1 MSHRLSNCPG
11 STRGGLLAH
20 TNSEYSFIVITS
32 HFHSH
37 PALVISWAVKFNPT
51 HSKHT
56 KKACSKIE
64 QRREAKFAEALK
76 TGVAKKPASDD
87 LKKASK
93 PRFPLAIYGF
103 LALFLGGLWSTAL
116 ATRPLR
122 ILALDC
128 CSIVFTPPAF
138 LLAKENDS
146 QMGSDVDWTVRGPS
160 FYVLGV
166 VFPISSGK
174 WESGRTGQ
182 NISPRKNNNNASD
195 PRGSR

>member
-56 KKACSKIE
+56 KKAWQLKNRDCGHLEMSRIQ

-103 LALFLGGLWSTAL
+103 LALFLGGLVFEC
-116 ATRPLR
+116 LR
-122 ILALDC
+122 LI
-128 CSIVFTPPAF
+128 I
-138 LLAKENDS
+138 
-146 QMGSDVDWTVRGPS
+146 
-160 FYVLGV
+160 
-166 VFPISSGK
+166 
-174 WESGRTGQ
+174 
-182 NISPRKNNNNASD
+182 
-195 PRGSR
+195 